1 MGRGEMMRPF
11 FIVRTRKSREGA
23 ESPCGRRRSGKTYYG
38 GAPAG
43 EDMEGYLKFV
53 EKLSTFLNVIA
64 GTALTFI
71 MLLTV
76 SDVVLRYFGKPIV
89 GTFEM
94 VGLGGAVA
102 IAFGIPVTSFY
113 RGHIFVDFFVQ
124 KFPQLGQNLVN
135 LITRAASFT
144 IFIWIAYNLFI
155 YSNDLL
161 RSGEVTLTRQIPFYP
176 IGFAIGGCC
185 IIQCLVLIGDVMKIF
200 GGQYE

>member
-1 MGRGEMMRPF
+1 
-11 FIVRTRKSREGA
+11 
-23 ESPCGRRRSGKTYYG
+23 
-38 GAPAG
+38 
-43 EDMEGYLKFV
+43 MEVYIKFV
-53 EKLSTFLNVIA
+53 EKISKLLNVIA

-124 KFPQLGQNLVN
+124 KFSKTGQNLVN
-135 LITRAASFT
+135 LITRAASFA
-144 IFIWIAYNLFI
+144 IFIWIADNLFL
-155 YSNDLL
+155 YSSDLL

-176 IGFAIGGCC
+176 IGFSIGVCC